1 MFSTKKQ
8 SDLYLNKL
16 FSNVDEKKV
25 KFNFLSN
32 NIITINEGEIIFKKD
47 EKSNFIYLI
56 LEGEIKLK
64 VPNPPFSP
72 KIVHKYKNEFFGE
85 KELLENKPR
94 VSACVAETDCQ
105 LYKISTRELQKL
117 INENRGV
124 RDNLEMVTIST
135 EGKTLKEITE
145 EKGTIEEKIDFSKA
159 NKVHPEKPITN
170 PLVEN
175 IDSKEITLENI
186 FKTDEITSEDI
197 FIEKTD
203 KGKPDKQS
211 EIKKVET
218 EEKEISKEIIEEKKQ
233 TEEIKKEE
241 TLPEESTD
249 KKITQQVTEED
260 QPIEPTKELEPEE
273 TEAISEV
280 KYLQIIDS
288 SLALFKKTNLDDLIL
303 EITKQATELVSADR
317 SVLFFTNEDEKLLK
331 AKIKK
336 DDNGFIDLKVP
347 SNKSIVGI
355 CALRNKTVIIDDV
368 SSDDRFNPI
377 YDEVFDYKTKNL
389 LIMPITD
396 KDENVFSVLELI
408 NSNEENFTEID
419 IEILKIFSK
428 SIILSLNNCENINKI
443 ISETS
448 DKSLSKVSKYI
459 YNDIKNP
466 LLTIKNYAKILSK
479 DELPEDI
486 KQVLQLIIK
495 QTNFVDALSGNLSTF
510 NEDKINLKLREYS
523 FKEIMNDILSLLA
536 EYTDSRNVELFK
548 KIENDAKVKIDPKQF
563 MVACYQIIKNS
574 CDAQVEKGAVFITSN
589 IKEGKIEVEFKDSGE
604 GISKELEDK
613 ILNKFTSF
621 KDDSNYGVGLNI
633 AEKIIK
639 AHNGELSFSN
649 SEEGGAVLTISLPII
664 YS

>member
-8 SDLYLNKL
+8 SDIYLNKL
-16 FSNVDEKKV
+16 FSNIDEKKV
-25 KFNFLSN
+25 KFNFTSN
-32 NIITINEGEIIFKKD
+32 SIITINEGEIVFKKD

-85 KELLENKPR
+85 KELLEKKPR
-94 VSACVAETDCQ
+94 VSSCVAEMDCQ
-105 LYKISTRELQKL
+105 LYKISARELHKL
-117 INENRGV
+117 LKENSSV

-145 EKGTIEEKIDFSKA
+145 EKGSTEEKIDYNKA

-170 PLVEN
+170 PIVGK
-175 IDSKEITLENI
+175 IDTKEITFENI
-186 FKTDEITSEDI
+186 FKTDETTTEDI
-197 FIEKTD
+197 FAKKTD
-203 KGKPDKQS
+203 TQP
-211 EIKKVET
+211 EIKKAET
-218 EEKEISKEIIEEKKQ
+218 EEKEISKEIIEEKKETKKKQ
-233 TEEIKKEE
+233 TEEIKKEDN
-241 TLPEESTD
+241 LPDEITD
-249 KKITQQVTEED
+249 KKITQSVTEED
-260 QPIEPTKELEPEE
+260 QPIEPTNELEPEE
-273 TEAISEV
+273 TETISEV

-288 SLALFKKTNLDDLIL
+288 SLSLFNNTNIDDLTE
-303 EITKQATELVSADR
+303 EITYQSRKLVNADR
-317 SVLFFTNEDEKLLK
+317 SVLFFLNEDEKLLK
-331 AKIKK
+331 AKIKGE
-336 DDNGFIDLKVP
+336 DNGFIDLKIP

-377 YDEVFDYKTKNL
+377 YDEVFEYKTKDL

-408 NSNEENFTEID
+408 NSKEENFTEID

-443 ISETS
+443 ISETN
-448 DKSLSKVSKYI
+448 DNSLSKVSNYI

-479 DELPEDI
+479 DKLPEDI

-495 QTNFVDALSGNLSTF
+495 QTNFVDALSDNLSTF
-510 NEDKINLKLREYS
+510 NENKIKLKLREYS

-536 EYTDSRNVELFK
+536 EYSDSREVELFK

-574 CDAQVEKGAVFITSN
+574 CDAQLEKGAVFITSN
-589 IKEGKIEVEFKDSGE
+589 IREGKIKVEFKDSGE

-613 ILNKFTSF
+613 ILKKFTSF
-621 KDDSNYGVGLNI
+621 KNGSNYGVGLNI

-639 AHNGELSFSN
+639 AHNGELSISN

-664 YS
+664 FT